1 MRNPS
6 HNRGRGGRNDRNQP
20 PAEPKEYEEKVVHIN
35 RCAKVVKGG
44 RRFSFAA
51 LVVVGN
57 QKGEIG
63 FGYGKAKEVPEAIRK
78 GTERAQK
85 DLCKVKLK
93 GTTIP
98 HAVLGEHDGGQVLL
112 RPAAPGT
119 GVIAGGGVRAVLE
132 LAGIKDVLSKS
143 LGSNNPLAVVNATI
157 KGLQQLR
164 LSEDVT
170 SLLQKEGD
178 ATPPG
183 VEAVPATVSDSAETT
198 EEASAPAS

>member
-1 MRNPS
+1 MRNQNQ
-6 HNRGRGGRNDRNQP
+6 NRGRGGRGDRSPTPSEP
-20 PAEPKEYEEKVVHIN
+20 PEYQEKVVHIN

-143 LGSNNPLAVVNATI
+143 MGSNNPLAVVNATI

-164 LSEDVT
+164 LSEDVS
-170 SLLQKEGD
+170 SLLQHEAD

-183 VEAVPATVSDSAETT
+183 VEEVPATVAEVN
-198 EEASAPAS
+198 A